1 MSPLLNFLLDSLL
14 NQENNSDSMEIVKAG
29 GNDYNVWI
37 LLIINLCK
45 LNYYS
50 SNNNKLDS
58 TFAQRVIDT
67 FVTKY

>member
-58 TFAQRVIDT
+58 AFAQRVIDT